1 MEKYVN
7 ENNEVVTTTNDGTW
21 VVFCDLCGKEIFR
34 RSTNVEKVYY
44 RYRDRAS
51 AGFTN
56 RNGSDRRN
64 EIAVDAIIPKIKIHS
79 IVKDYEVDICED
91 CESKIL
97 NAIRKNSP
105 EMIKG
110 LLITDGNMILNYK
123 AELSNAAERYI
134 KLNDETTN
142 LRDSLDILRSRDD

>member
-7 ENNEVVTTTNDGTW
+7 ENNEVVTKDAGTW
-21 VVFCDLCGKEIFR
+21 VVSCDLCGKEIHIY
-34 RSTNVEKVYY
+34 RSGSNVETYVP
-44 RYRDRAS
+44 RYRAS

-56 RNGSDRRN
+56 RNGSDRRG
-64 EIAVDAIIPKIKIHS
+64 EISVDAIIPKIKIHS
-79 IVKDYEVDICED
+79 IVKEYEVDICED

-110 LLITDGNMILNYK
+110 LLTTDGNTVLNYK
-123 AELSNAAERYI
+123 AEFDSIKERCRN
-134 KLNDETTN
+134 LDNETSN
-142 LRDSLDILRSRDD
+142 LRDSLDILRNRYD

>member
-7 ENNEVVTTTNDGTW
+7 ENNEVVTNDTGTW
-21 VVFCDLCGKEIFR
+21 VVFCDLCGKEFYR
-34 RSTNVEKVYY
+34 RGSNMDKYIP
-44 RYRDRAS
+44 RYRDRVS

-56 RNGSDRRN
+56 CNGSDRRN

-79 IVKDYEVDICED
+79 IVKEYAVDICED

-105 EMIKG
+105 EMVKN
-110 LLITDGNMILNYK
+110 LLVTDGNMVLNYK
-123 AELSNAAERYI
+123 AELREAEERCRV
-134 KLNDETTN
+134 LNNETAN
-142 LRDSLDILRSRDD
+142 LRDSLDILRNRCD